1 MQAFGGIDILV
12 SSTALGPE
20 LPSRPLPPDGYD
32 RVLHTDLRAP
42 YFCAQA
48 AARRMVAQGRGGQIL
63 YVGAPRSL
71 GPIPGYGAHSTAR
84 GGLHLLT
91 RRLSR
96 ELAPHHIRVNCVAP
110 GTNAAPCHPSRF
122 PTEERD
128 PIVPRLPGAGRA
140 SCTISPAWLPSLHGR
155 PAASPVRSSSSATRL
170 TLTAG

>member
-1 MQAFGGIDILV
+1 M
-12 SSTALGPE
+12 
-20 LPSRPLPPDGYD
+20 
-32 RVLHTDLRAP
+32 LHTDLRAP

-128 PIVPRLPGAGRA
+128 PIVPRLPWRRAGLLHDLARVVA
-140 SCTISPAWLPSLHGR
+140 FLCTAAAGGITGQVFLISDED
-155 PAASPVRSSSSATRL
+155 
-170 TLTAG
+170 